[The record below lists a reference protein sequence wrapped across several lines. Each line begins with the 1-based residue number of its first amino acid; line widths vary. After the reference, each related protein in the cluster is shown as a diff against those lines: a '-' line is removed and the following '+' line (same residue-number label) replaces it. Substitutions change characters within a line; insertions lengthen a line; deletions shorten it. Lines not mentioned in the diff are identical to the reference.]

1 MRGGGDRLSW
11 DQHESVWRPSVAGQ
25 ELVEVQQGAG
35 NADPGGR
42 VTVGRFADGEGAHD
56 TDGLRDFWFG
66 VQVARKGW
74 LSAADVL
81 NTRSGAQMESLFG
94 L

>member
-1 MRGGGDRLSW
+1 M
-11 DQHESVWRPSVAGQ
+11 WRSSVAGQ

-42 VTVGRFADGEGAHD
+42 VTIGRVADGKRAHD
-56 TDGLRDFWFG
+56 TDGLRNFWFG

-74 LSAADVL
+74 LSAEDVL
-81 NTRSGAQMESLFG
+81 QTRNGAQMERLLG